1 MQAASTPK
9 LVDQQ
14 PAAMAFL
21 AAIVF
26 AAGIALGGVL
36 NLDLRIPSAASVAAP
51 DTSYDYVENLRA
63 RSLTAPDTSY
73 DIVEHLRA
81 QSGVTVDTSYDYVEN
96 LRAQSGVTVN
106 TNTDVLMTAREKA
119 GKSGFPST
127 RGRGISAHDK
137 ARGFGG
143 WWASAPTGTVAG
155 TPVSQADPNDRIGG
169 GIR

>member
-1 MQAASTPK
+1 VQATSTPK

-26 AAGIALGGVL
+26 AAGIALGGVI

-81 QSGVTVDTSYDYVEN
+81 QSGVTV
-96 LRAQSGVTVN
+96 N

-137 ARGFGG
+137 ARGSLG
-143 WWASAPTGTVAG
+143 WWATAPSGTVAG
-155 TPVSQADPNDRIGG
+155 TPVSQADPNDRISGG
-169 GIR
+169 VR

>member
-14 PAAMAFL
+14 PAAMAVL

-51 DTSYDYVENLRA
+51 DTSYNAIEKLRA
-63 RSLTAPDTSY
+63 QSGIAPDTSY
-73 DIVEHLRA
+73 DYVEHLRA
-81 QSGVTVDTSYDYVEN
+81 QSGVTVDTNS
-96 LRAQSGVTVN
+96 
-106 TNTDVLMTAREKA
+106 DVLMNAREKA

-137 ARGFGG
+137 ARGFGV
-143 WWASAPTGTVAG
+143 WWASAPAVTVAG
-155 TPVSQADPNDRIGG
+155 TPVSQADPNDRVSGG
-169 GIR
+169 VR

>member
-1 MQAASTPK
+1 MNRQQYPKGANTVQAASTPK

-14 PAAMAFL
+14 PAAMAIL

-36 NLDLRIPSAASVAAP
+36 NLDLRLPSAAPAVAP
-51 DTSYDYVENLRA
+51 DTSYDYVENLRGGA
-63 RSLTAPDTSY
+63 LTAPDASY
-73 DIVEHLRA
+73 NYVEHLRA
-81 QSGVTVDTSYDYVEN
+81 QSGVTV
-96 LRAQSGVTVN
+96 
-106 TNTDVLMTAREKA
+106 NTDSDFLMNAREKA

-137 ARGFGG
+137 ARGSLG
-143 WWASAPTGTVAG
+143 WWATAPAGGTVAG
-155 TPVSQADPNDRIGG
+155 TPVSQADPNDRVSG